1 MQFPNGDEFGKTHFI
16 EGMRNEVAQ
25 FLKKILNIYFFRE
38 RPVWPVAAKM
48 CWARMRKTGEISFGL
63 CDFIFGW
70 ISVCD
75 TAK

>member
-25 FLKKILNIYFFRE
+25 FLKKIFYIHFFRE

-48 CWARMRKTGEISFGL
+48 CWAKKRKSAKIWFGRR
-63 CDFIFGW
+63 DVIFGW
-70 ISVCD
+70 ISACD